1 MKGKL
6 LSFVNDSL
14 QRMCLLIV
22 MVLAGLSASAQGSV
36 TLKTLELNTI
46 YNENNI
52 YGVNDIYKFTPETDG
67 TLVVWSQD
75 AVEKVY
81 SKMNADGTDVDY
93 ESYCS
98 SFSYA
103 SADFQGTSFSK
114 KETASVKAGNTY
126 YLVSNNGFSKDKK
139 FIAVMETI
147 TELTFECDQPLGQM
161 FDITDGR
168 DGQATLTF
176 NLPITSDQWAY
187 LKVGSYP
194 QDPENGKVEVRSGN
208 ISEQLIV
215 NLKEYLT
222 NWKEE
227 GRYKA
232 GDPVTLTLTG
242 VKSRG
247 EDPLVYGTDG
257 TLVLN
262 WTAPGDLHK
271 NTGITK
277 PDPFLSYWLPGDE
290 RGIMVLDFDYPLM
303 TMEDGQTA
311 TASLTIGSADMGD
324 AYQEK
329 ISQDKISVDGQ
340 KLYIDFTGVRRTYAD
355 MGLTMKWG
363 SLSIKVSNIKMADGT
378 MCFSP
383 SAGNFGS
390 VSTGCVFEEYKSDIQ
405 AEFTPADGATLTD
418 KFFKVYFSD
427 KNALTFSGV
436 RVTYQTQ
443 DDVKYQTDI
452 TEGIT
457 STEEGK
463 NGIEYTI
470 PLTEEIVAGK
480 NVRVSFLNQVSND
493 GFDHNFNVRYNPGP
507 ELADD
512 LEPTSVSVADNAI
525 IPTFDKL
532 TLTFDENVNINMLE
546 GGVQSVRVEDLTTN
560 KVVNATI
567 TADGNTVTVTPEGT
581 LLDTHKYN
589 FYINFGVIVNDE
601 YVKTEGKYGRY
612 MKGKEIN
619 FTLFRNYDLY
629 DFMTDPIAGSTVR
642 ELRVIKCTQKEGT
655 DSYYNAIS
663 PTRRE
668 DKGAYVIDSNR
679 QRVTTCKIGD
689 DIVSGFTLT
698 LEEPITTS
706 GEYTV
711 VIEDSVYNRGEGY
724 GVETNDKIV
733 YLKYTVLSAPQATI
747 TVESSDPVSETT
759 VESISEVMIE
769 FSDEVYGPDATVYFY
784 DPVNYKQ
791 YPATFQVNPKNRRTA
806 RVSVE
811 EPITEAGNY
820 RLTLDEGLVGDQTW
834 NNSGYLTGN
843 INVGTTLFFSIGGGS
858 QGGDD
863 SQWKTDPEN
872 GSTVTSLK
880 TIHVWNTTVEEMGCG
895 SGKVTV
901 KKDGTELEKIADAVW
916 GNDLNELVMTTSKEY
931 TEDGTYTFEVPEGFF
946 VDGSGNAL
954 PAVTFTYTIG
964 NGGGEVT
971 SDWKTDPADGSTVT
985 SLKTI
990 HVWNTTVAEMGC
1002 GAGKVTVKRDGVEL
1016 EKISDTS
1023 FGEDMNE
1030 LILTTSKEYTEDGTY
1045 TFEAPEGFF
1054 VDGSGNALPA
1064 VTFTY
1069 TIGNGGGGSLGV
1081 NVVTDPENNSTV
1093 TELKKIVMTFVDCKE
1108 VSVGAGKI
1116 TVKKDGVEVAQV
1128 EAEIDWAYDDWNILK
1143 ISYPTKENGVYTF
1156 EVPAGHIQDENG
1168 NPLPAFTLTYT
1179 VKNDG
1184 NVPDVNVVTD
1194 PENKSTVTSLSTICI
1209 LFPDYTEVGMS
1220 YNGKKISVKKNGEEI
1235 AQIDTYINYD
1245 DQRYN
1250 TLYLDFSAT
1259 EDGVYTFDI
1268 PEGYVWDLTNGYMA
1282 PENVPAFTLT
1292 YYIGEAS
1299 GIGNI
1304 NADADEK
1311 VNVYSLD
1318 GKTVK
1323 MNATKED
1330 IKSLRGL
1337 YIINGKKV
1345 VIKK

>member
-1 MKGKL
+1 MKEKL
-6 LSFVNDSL
+6 LSYVKGSL
-14 QRMCLLIV
+14 RRMCLLIV
-22 MVLAGLSASAQGSV
+22 MVLAGVGTYAQGAAS
-36 TLKTLELNTI
+36 LKTLELNTL

-52 YGVNDIYKFTPETDG
+52 FGVNDIYKFTPEADG

-75 AVEKVY
+75 AVVKVY

-98 SFSYA
+98 SYSYDTA
-103 SADFQGTSFSK
+103 TLQGVFFSK
-114 KETASVKAGNTY
+114 KETANVKAGTTY
-126 YLVSNNGFSKDKK
+126 YIVGGNGFSKDKK

-161 FDITDGR
+161 FDITDQR
-168 DGQATLTF
+168 DGQAILTF
-176 NLPITSDQWAY
+176 NLPVTADQWAY

-208 ISEQLIV
+208 NSEQLIV

-222 NWKEE
+222 TWKEE

-247 EDPLVYGTDG
+247 ENPLVYGTDG
-257 TLVLN
+257 TLELN

-311 TASLTIGSADMGD
+311 TASFTIGSADLGD
-324 AYQEK
+324 AYQGQLPK
-329 ISQDKISVDGQ
+329 DKISVDGQ

-363 SLSIKVSNIKMADGT
+363 SLSIKVNYIKMADGT

-427 KNALTFSGV
+427 KKALTFGGV

-443 DDVKYQTDI
+443 DDIKYQIDI

-470 PLTEEIVAGK
+470 PLTPEIVAGK

-493 GFDHNFNVRYNPGP
+493 GFDHDFKVRYNPGP
-507 ELADD
+507 ELIND
-512 LEPTSVSVADNAI
+512 LEPTSVSVANNAI

-532 TLTFDENVNINMLE
+532 TLTFEEDVNVHKLE
-546 GGVQSVRVEDLTTN
+546 GGVLSLLVTDLTTN
-560 KVVNATI
+560 TNIDAEIAAEGK
-567 TADGNTVTVTPEGT
+567 TVTVTPSSP
-581 LLDTHKYN
+581 LINTHKYEI
-589 FYINFGVIVNDE
+589 YINNEVVVNNE
-601 YVKTEGKYGRY
+601 YVETSGKYGRY
-612 MKGKEIN
+612 MKGTDIY
-619 FTLFRNYDLY
+619 FTLFKDYASY

-663 PTRRE
+663 ITRQE
-668 DKGAYVIDSNR
+668 GKEVYVLDSNR
-679 QRVTTCKIGD
+679 KRVTTCKIGD

-711 VIEDSVYNRGEGY
+711 VIEDSVYVTGEGF
-724 GVETNDKIV
+724 GQEKNADPV
-733 YLKYTVLSAPQATI
+733 YLRYTVLAAPQATI
-747 TVESSDPVSETT
+747 TVESSDPANESK
-759 VESISEVMIE
+759 VESLSEVMIE
-769 FSDEVYGPDATVYFY
+769 FSEEVYGPDATVYFY

-791 YPATFQVNPKNRRTA
+791 YPATFQVNPKNRKTA
-806 RVSVE
+806 RVSLN
-811 EPITEAGNY
+811 EPITESGNY

-834 NNSGYLTGN
+834 NDSGYMTGN
-843 INVGTTLFFSIGGGS
+843 INVGTTLFFTVGSGS

-880 TIHVWNTTVEEMGCG
+880 TIHVWNTTVTEMGCG
-895 SGKVTV
+895 SGK
-901 KKDGTELEKIADAVW
+901 I
-916 GNDLNELVMTTSKEY
+916 
-931 TEDGTYTFEVPEGFF
+931 
-946 VDGSGNAL
+946 
-954 PAVTFTYTIG
+954 
-964 NGGGEVT
+964 
-971 SDWKTDPADGSTVT
+971 
-985 SLKTI
+985 
-990 HVWNTTVAEMGC
+990 
-1002 GAGKVTVKRDGVEL
+1002 TVKRDGVEL
-1016 EKISDTS
+1016 EKISDTNY
-1023 FGEDMNE
+1023 GVDWNE
-1030 LILTTSKEYTEDGTY
+1030 LIISTSVEYTENGTY

-1069 TIGNGGGGSLGV
+1069 TIGNGGGAVTSDWK
-1081 NVVTDPENNSTV
+1081 TDPADGSTV
-1093 TELKKIVMTFVDCKE
+1093 TSLKTIHVWNTT
-1108 VSVGAGKI
+1108 VSEMACGSGKI
-1116 TVKKDGVEVAQV
+1116 TVKRDGVELEKIADTSFGV
-1128 EAEIDWAYDDWNILK
+1128 DWNELI
-1143 ISYPTKENGVYTF
+1143 ISTSVEYTEDGTYTF
-1156 EVPAGHIQDENG
+1156 EAPEGFFVDGSG
-1168 NPLPAFTLTYT
+1168 NALPA
-1179 VKNDG
+1179 
-1184 NVPDVNVVTD
+1184 VT
-1194 PENKSTVTSLSTICI
+1194 
-1209 LFPDYTEVGMS
+1209 F
-1220 YNGKKISVKKNGEEI
+1220 
-1235 AQIDTYINYD
+1235 
-1245 DQRYN
+1245 
-1250 TLYLDFSAT
+1250 
-1259 EDGVYTFDI
+1259 
-1268 PEGYVWDLTNGYMA
+1268 
-1282 PENVPAFTLT
+1282 T
-1292 YYIGEAS
+1292 YYIGEAA
-1299 GIGNI
+1299 GIDNI
-1304 NADADEK
+1304 NADADGK

-1323 MNATKED
+1323 MNATNDEL
-1330 IKSLRGL
+1330 KSLRGI

-1345 VIKK
+1345 IRRK